1 MENKDSI
8 FAKLNPAPAPAQ
20 FQSTREPGPA
30 PARAENDARVAGLEA
45 AVKALQ
51 SEIAAL
57 KQAAS
62 RPQPPPPPPPLS
74 LPAKHDK
81 DLISRL
87 ERSESGVLELKNM
100 FFEYQS
106 QMEKHLEVIASK
118 NEVSENGVLGLKNM
132 FLEYQSQIK
141 KHLEIIA
148 SKNEA
153 SENGVLEFKT
163 MFSEY
168 RSQMKK
174 HLEIIT
180 SKNEELAALRGMSA
194 ESLTAFETMMKHTVN
209 AEVDAVKVMVSDKLA
224 AFEAMRKRTVSEYTA
239 EFSGIERECRKTL
252 GEVKGYLENVSQKLV
267 AERFDDYLKD
277 SVSRLSGKVADV
289 EKAMHTGLA
298 DLSSRLM
305 SDEVLYGKIFVESE
319 DRLRKGLEPDMQAV
333 NGQLKSLREKL
344 TWLTDEYSIVM
355 ERKMRALEV
364 KYSAFD
370 VISARMDTINEALR
384 SENDSGAEN
393 RKSPGI

>member
-45 AVKALQ
+45 SVQALQ
-51 SEIAAL
+51 SEVAAL

-62 RPQPPPPPPPLS
+62 RPQPPPPPPPPS
-74 LPAKHDK
+74 MPAKQDK
-81 DLISRL
+81 DLILRL
-87 ERSESGVLELKNM
+87 ERSE
-100 FFEYQS
+100 
-106 QMEKHLEVIASK
+106 
-118 NEVSENGVLGLKNM
+118 NGL
-132 FLEYQSQIK
+132 
-141 KHLEIIA
+141 
-148 SKNEA
+148 
-153 SENGVLEFKT
+153 LEFKT

-174 HLEIIT
+174 HLEIMASKNEGSENGLLEFKTMFSEYRSRMEKYLEIIASKNEGSENGLLEFKT
-180 SKNEELAALRGMSA
+180 MFSEYRSQMKKYLEIIASKNEELAAVKMMSS
-194 ESLTAFETMMKHTVN
+194 ENLSAFETMMKRTVN
-209 AEVDAVKVMVSDKLA
+209 EELEGVKVMVSEKLA

-239 EFSGIERECRKTL
+239 EFSGIERECRKSL
-252 GEVKGYLENVSQKLV
+252 GEVRGYLENVAQKLV

-277 SVSRLSGKVADV
+277 SVARLSGKVADV

-344 TWLTDEYSIVM
+344 TWLTEEYSIVM

-370 VISARMDTINEALR
+370 VISARMDTINEAMR
-384 SENDSGAEN
+384 SENDSGAEK
-393 RKSPGI
+393 RKH